1 MARTLLGLIEP
12 HTGDVRLDGADI
24 RQWPREKLGQYVGYL
39 PQDIELFEGTV
50 AENIARF
57 QEVDASLIIAAAQ
70 LAHVHDMILR
80 LPKGYDTLVGEGGA
94 MLSGGQRQRLAL
106 ARAVFGQPRFVV
118 LDEPNSN
125 LDDQGDRALAQTL
138 LDLKKQGATV
148 IVISHRTSILTVV
161 DKMLLLQEGTQVSF
175 GSREQVMKQ
184 LQAVN

>member
-1 MARTLLGLIEP
+1 
-12 HTGDVRLDGADI
+12 
-24 RQWPREKLGQYVGYL
+24 
-39 PQDIELFEGTV
+39 
-50 AENIARF
+50 
-57 QEVDASLIIAAAQ
+57 
-70 LAHVHDMILR
+70 
-80 LPKGYDTLVGEGGA
+80 
-94 MLSGGQRQRLAL
+94 
-106 ARAVFGQPRFVV
+106 VV

-138 LDLKKQGATV
+138 LDLKKQGTTV